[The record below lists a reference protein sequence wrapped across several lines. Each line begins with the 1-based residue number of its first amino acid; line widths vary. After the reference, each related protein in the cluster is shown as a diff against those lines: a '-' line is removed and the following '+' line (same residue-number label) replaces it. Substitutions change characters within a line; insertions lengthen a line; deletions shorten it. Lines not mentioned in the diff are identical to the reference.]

1 MKIQLKNILIGDLVK
16 GYDDKDEEGVYGY
29 NGKLDIRPPYQRNFI
44 YPDKERNAVIDTIT
58 KDFPLNT
65 MYWAVRKNGTFEVID
80 GQQRIISICKYVNGD
95 FSILINKK
103 NLAFHN
109 LQDDQKKQILNYKL
123 TVYFCSGS
131 DSEKLEW
138 FKTINIAGKDL
149 TPQEL
154 RNAVYSGSWV
164 TNAKRYFSKRDG
176 PAYKLASD
184 YLSGSAIRQEYLET
198 AIKWFSNGEI
208 EKYMSDHQHKKDAKN
223 LWDYFNRVVTWLKK
237 NFTNK
242 KIIKGLD
249 WGTYFNKYKDK
260 SFSQSK
266 IKNDTNKLILD
277 DEITNKRGIYPYI
290 ITGEEKYLSLRQ
302 FTPAQKLKAH
312 QIQNGKCK
320 RCKKLFDIDEMEA
333 DHITAW
339 SKGGKTVLEN
349 CQMLCTKDH
358 KLLKNK

>member
-1 MKIQLKNILIGDLVK
+1 MKIQLKNILIKDLYK
-16 GYDDKDEEGVYGY
+16 GYEDKGEEGVFGYG
-29 NGKLDIRPPYQRNFI
+29 GKLDIRPPYQRNFI
-44 YPDKERNAVIDTIT
+44 YPDKERNAVIDTVN

-65 MYWAVRKNGTFEVID
+65 MYWAVRKNGGLEVID
-80 GQQRIISICKYVNGD
+80 GQQRIISICMYVNGD
-95 FSILINKK
+95 FSILVNGK

-164 TNAKRYFSKRDG
+164 TDAKKYFSKREG
-176 PAYKLASD
+176 PAYNLAGP
-184 YLSGSAIRQEYLET
+184 YLSGSANRQEYLET
-198 AIKWFSNGEI
+198 AIKWISNGEI
-208 EKYMSDHQHKKDAKN
+208 EKYMSDHQHDKDAKK
-223 LWDYFNRVVTWLKK
+223 LWDYFIKVISWFEKI
-237 NFTNK
+237 FTNK
-242 KIIKGLD
+242 KIMKGLD
-249 WGTYFNKYKDK
+249 WGAYYNKYKNK
-260 SFSQSK
+260 SFNPSK
-266 IKNDTNKLILD
+266 IKSNTNKLILD
-277 DEITNKRGIYPYI
+277 DEITNKRGIYPYL
-290 ITGEEKYLSLRQ
+290 ITGEEKHLSLRQ
-302 FTPAQKLKAH
+302 FTPSQKLQCH

-320 RCKKLFDIDEMEA
+320 KCKKPFDIGEMEA
-333 DHITAW
+333 DHITPW
-339 SKGGKTVLEN
+339 SKGGKTIIEN